1 LVSQALAKRYKGKFT
16 EDKFANLQYFYMLVP
31 CLTMEY
37 IQSLLVAKEKL
48 LKKNYKGGYISDDG
62 FIIGLAYLVEILN
75 QTKQFEETLWFEEV
89 KEKGE
94 LELSELEAK
103 YKALEEEKKKKV
115 DTLKDDVCQVY
126 FRNPSSWAPISA

>member
-1 LVSQALAKRYKGKFT
+1 
-16 EDKFANLQYFYMLVP
+16 
-31 CLTMEY
+31 MEY

-115 DTLKDDVCQVY
+115 DTLKDDVCKVY